1 MYLSVWLTSL
11 RMIIS
16 RSIHVVLMALFF
28 LFYDWVILL
37 LCVILHFLWL
47 SYTPYMLH
55 IIFVHSSVGGYLG
68 CFHVS
73 TTVNNAAVNIE
84 VHVYFWVAIFSTY
97 MPRSGVT
104 GSYGSSDFF
113 FLLTERSKQE
123 RKNWLITFPKILA
136 SVFYYFSLYFLLVS
150 QSCPT
155 LCDPID
161 SSLPGSS
168 VHGIL

>member
-1 MYLSVWLTSL
+1 MSVWLTSL

-16 RSIHVVLMALFF
+16 RSIHVVSNSTIFPF
-28 LFYDWVILL
+28 LWLSYTL

-55 IIFVHSSVGGYLG
+55 VIFVHSSVGGYLG

-73 TTVNNAAVNIE
+73 TIVNNTAVNIE
-84 VHVYFWVAIFSTY
+84 VHVYFWAAICSTY
-97 MPRSGVT
+97 MPKSGVT

-123 RKNWLITFPKILA
+123 RNNWLITFPKILA